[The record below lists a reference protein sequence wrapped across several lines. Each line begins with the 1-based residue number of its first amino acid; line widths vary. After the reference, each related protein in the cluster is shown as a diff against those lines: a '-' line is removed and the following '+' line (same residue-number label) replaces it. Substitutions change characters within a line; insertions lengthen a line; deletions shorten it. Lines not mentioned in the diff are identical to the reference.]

1 MNQSVKLKRMQTHFE
16 KVFDRSI
23 TMSHLGW
30 MMMRI
35 CIIYNKDIQVK
46 GRLLPPRTISIVE
59 KAEPTRKKQLEVR
72 RECKTNSL
80 NIMNKLF
87 ISSKCSISPRRDL
100 QIFLKFSM
108 EAGKK
113 YY

>member
-16 KVFDRSI
+16 KVFDRSM

-59 KAEPTRKKQLEVR
+59 KAEPTRKKGFAEIHIKNNNLKYVESA
-72 RECKTNSL
+72 K
-80 NIMNKLF
+80 
-87 ISSKCSISPRRDL
+87 
-100 QIFLKFSM
+100 QIL
-108 EAGKK
+108 
-113 YY
+113 